1 MFIKQKYK
9 LQTVAG
15 KSFIFLR
22 KEDEVDMTRILS
34 FNNSSVWLWKQ
45 LEGKEFTKEDAF
57 LVLSEHY
64 DGDTELMK
72 QNLDWWIDSLIKEDI
87 IEE

>member
-1 MFIKQKYK
+1 MFIKQKYR

-22 KEDEVDMTRILS
+22 KDNEVDMTRILS

-45 LEGKEFTKEDAF
+45 LEGKEFTQEDA
-57 LVLSEHY
+57 LLILIGHY
-64 DGDTELMK
+64 EGDIELMK
-72 QNLDWWIDSLIKEDI
+72 LDLDGWIDSLIKEEI

>member
-1 MFIKQKYK
+1 MFIKQKYR

-22 KEDEVDMTRILS
+22 KEDEVDLTRILS
-34 FNNSSVWLWKQ
+34 FNNSSVWLWQQ

-57 LVLSEHY
+57 QILSEHY
-64 DGDTELMK
+64 EGDVEQIK
-72 QNLDWWIDSLIKEDI
+72 QNLDWWIDSLLKEGI

>member
-1 MFIKQKYK
+1 MFIKQKYR

-22 KEDEVDMTRILS
+22 KDNEVDMTRILS

-57 LVLSEHY
+57 LILIEHY
-64 DGDTELMK
+64 DGDIELMK
-72 QNLDWWIDSLIKEDI
+72 QNLDGWIDSLIKEEI